1 MPTDLS
7 VLRRSP
13 SGLGAPPTA
22 PNSDD
27 ELMASSS
34 NSNSSAMMDD
44 DVGAVVVV
52 DDEDAVVVAVDGVD
66 ADVVAGDAARS
77 PNPQR
82 LNGKHNL
89 LGGWEAKKGAKYRI
103 ETTDVAKL
111 NAKSK
116 QLYLSEICSCDF
128 SLDTNR
134 ERKQDN
140 RPNILASLNGL
151 IEAILK

>member
-1 MPTDLS
+1 
-7 VLRRSP
+7 
-13 SGLGAPPTA
+13 
-22 PNSDD
+22 
-27 ELMASSS
+27 
-34 NSNSSAMMDD
+34 MDD
-44 DVGAVVVV
+44 DVGVVVVV
-52 DDEDAVVVAVDGVD
+52 DDDDAVVVAVVGVD
-66 ADVVAGDAARS
+66 AVVVAGDAARS

-116 QLYLSEICSCDF
+116 QLYLSKFCSCDF